1 MRYLLLVL
9 LVGSILIP
17 TAGTS
22 LAQTVGPPQQV
33 IGIYAQVEV
42 QDSSG
47 NLVSYL
53 ETSRVTIVHPEK
65 INQMIDQN
73 MEEFQSSIINVGGQN
88 LEILKANETVV
99 HTYPTIV
106 SQNLISMKTPSGIE
120 TLVSANHDGY
130 AVLKGDKV
138 TTYWTIIRTAPPSA

>member
-1 MRYLLLVL
+1 MRYLLLA
-9 LVGSILIP
+9 LVIGGIMVSSI
-17 TAGTS
+17 GTS
-22 LAQTVGPPQQV
+22 FAQTVGPAQQV

-53 ETSRVTIVHPEK
+53 ETSRVTIADPAK
-65 INQMIDQN
+65 FNQLIDQN
-73 MEEFQSSIINVGGQN
+73 MGQFTSSIINVGGQN
-88 LEILKANETVV
+88 LEVLKANDTVV

-106 SQNLISMKTPSGIE
+106 SQNLISMKTASGVE

-138 TTYWTIIRTAPPSA
+138 TTYWTIIRTAPAS